1 MSQAAL
7 GIKCKS
13 LDVEMGQLARP
24 SIATYF
30 VHQLC
35 DVSVLSACN
44 TTELVCKKEPHP
56 GHEYTPNSQGFSE
69 ISARKR
75 KRHWTMIRWL
85 GALLD
90 QDPMALPTF

>member
-44 TTELVCKKEPHP
+44 TTELVSDYSGDE
-56 GHEYTPNSQGFSE
+56 NST
-69 ISARKR
+69 
-75 KRHWTMIRWL
+75 W
-85 GALLD
+85 
-90 QDPMALPTF
+90 